1 MNTQRIAAIF
11 EKDYKDFLKN
21 TTLLVTAVLPILMA
35 LMYSQMTEGGD
46 EALIFTLYTIIGIT
60 FSVVTTNTMLTMM
73 AEENEKNTLR
83 GLIQSPATFADIIV
97 GKSLLTTLLT
107 VVTLVISLFI
117 LGFEPLLELRVIV
130 AIFLLFIFF
139 LMIGIGVGLY
149 AKSIASTYVYSMP
162 IMFLFG
168 FTPLLLMLDFFVN
181 NEIASTIIEYFP
193 IVQAIEL
200 HDTTSWLPVGVISLW
215 VLASIIFVIVFFKR
229 SMTDDM

>member
-21 TTLLVTAVLPILMA
+21 TILLVTAVLPILMA

-46 EALIFTLYTIIGIT
+46 EALIFSLYTIIGIT
-60 FSVVTTNTMLTMM
+60 FSAVTTNTMLTMM

-107 VVTLVISLFI
+107 VVTLAISLFI
-117 LGFEPLLELRVIV
+117 LGFEPLLEVRVIV
-130 AIFLLFIFF
+130 AIFLLFLFF
-139 LMIGIGVGLY
+139 LSIGIGVGLF

-168 FTPLLLMLDFFVN
+168 FTPLLLVLDFFVS

-200 HDTTSWLPVGVISLW
+200 HNTTSWLPVGVISLW